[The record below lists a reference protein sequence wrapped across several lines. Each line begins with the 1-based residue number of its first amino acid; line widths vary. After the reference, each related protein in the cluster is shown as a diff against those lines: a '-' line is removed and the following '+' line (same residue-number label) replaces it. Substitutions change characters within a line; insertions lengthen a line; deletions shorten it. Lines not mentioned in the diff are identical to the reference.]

1 MIVQNPTLS
10 SVQEPAVP
18 VGEPN
23 AAAMLAALPN
33 PIMLIDPEN
42 YVRYVNP
49 AAESLFQVS
58 ASYLCGQ
65 PLDTIAPYGSPLIAL
80 VDQVRTE
87 SRWVS
92 EYDVVLGTP
101 KTETQT
107 VNIQGTP
114 VVEAPGHVLLS
125 LHTHTIAQTM
135 DRQLV
140 HRNAV
145 RSVYG
150 IATVLAHEI
159 KNPLSGIRGAAQ
171 LLEQGVSADDRP
183 LTNLICAETDRIC
196 ALVDSMEAFSDD
208 RPIDR
213 GAVNIHRVLDHVHD
227 LAKNG
232 VARKHR
238 IVEHYD
244 PSLPPVFGNRDQLI
258 QVFLNLVKNA
268 AEAMPDPG
276 GEIILT
282 TAYRPGVRLAV
293 PGTGDRVQLPLEVTV
308 QDDGKGVPEDL
319 LPNLFD
325 PFVTTKS
332 DGTGLGLALVAK
344 IINDHGGTIECES
357 RPRRTVFR
365 VRLPLHQV

>member
-1 MIVQNPTLS
+1 MTSPEPGLS
-10 SVQEPAVP
+10 DML
-18 VGEPN
+18 PN
-23 AAAMLAALPN
+23 TGAMLASLPN
-33 PIMLIDPEN
+33 PILLVDPEN
-42 YVRYVNP
+42 TVQYVNP
-49 AAESLFQVS
+49 AAESLFHVS
-58 ASYLCGQ
+58 ASYLCGKS
-65 PLDTIAPYGSPLIAL
+65 LETIAPFGSPLVAL
-80 VDQVRTE
+80 VEQVRSE
-87 SRWVS
+87 SRPVS
-92 EYDVVLGTP
+92 EYNVVLGTP

-114 VVEAPGHVLLS
+114 VAEAAGHVLLS
-125 LHTHTIAQTM
+125 LHAHTIAQTM
-135 DRQLV
+135 DRALV

-145 RSVYG
+145 RSVVG

-171 LLEQGVSADDRP
+171 LLEQSANDDDKP
-183 LTNLICAETDRIC
+183 LTKLICAETDRIC
-196 ALVDSMEAFSDD
+196 ELVDSMEAFSDD

-213 GAVNIHRVLDHVHD
+213 GPVNIHRVLDHVHD

-232 VARKHR
+232 FAKKHR
-238 IVEHYD
+238 IIEHYD
-244 PSLPPVFGNRDQLI
+244 PSLPPVYGHRDQLI
-258 QVFLNLVKNA
+258 QVFLNLIKNA
-268 AEAMPDPG
+268 AEALPSAG
-276 GEIILT
+276 GEIVLT

-325 PFVTTKS
+325 PFVTTKA

-357 RPRRTVFR
+357 KPRRTVFR
-365 VRLPLHQV
+365 VRLPLHQPEEGDQP